1 MNLNDLDLNVF
12 IREVNYQA
20 GDLNALMR
28 DRRELALSTAL
39 AKIEDAARHAQWRLL
54 ELRRS

>member
-1 MNLNDLDLNVF
+1 MNLNDVDLNSF

-28 DRRELALSTAL
+28 DRRELALSVAL

-54 ELRRS
+54 ELRRA